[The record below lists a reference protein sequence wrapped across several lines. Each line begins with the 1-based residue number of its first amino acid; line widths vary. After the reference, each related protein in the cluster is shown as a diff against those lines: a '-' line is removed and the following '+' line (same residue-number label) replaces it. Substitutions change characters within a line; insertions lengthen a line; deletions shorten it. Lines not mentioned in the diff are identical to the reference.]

1 MQSIRSRSWCFT
13 VNNFTAADWFSVK
26 AMCTPAAYGICEEE
40 VGDKGTPHLQG
51 YVRFPNAKTM
61 QQMRK
66 FVPRAHLEVAK
77 GNDAQNR
84 LYCSKSG
91 TNVFEIGVVGEQGK
105 RSDLATISKMIKNK
119 EISFEDVMWTY
130 PEQYARC
137 HRAFKDM
144 FNAVMT
150 ARTEAPEVTWLWGAA
165 GVGKTRWAHDK
176 FGQEN
181 IYSKDNT
188 PWWDGYRQQQ
198 VIMIDDFEDDI
209 PYRTLLKMIDRY
221 QYQGQIKGGY
231 VHINSPQMVITCEF
245 PRHTF
250 GQATSWRKLSAG

>member
-119 EISFEDVMWTY
+119 EIFV
-130 PEQYARC
+130 
-137 HRAFKDM
+137 
-144 FNAVMT
+144 
-150 ARTEAPEVTWLWGAA
+150 
-165 GVGKTRWAHDK
+165 
-176 FGQEN
+176 
-181 IYSKDNT
+181 
-188 PWWDGYRQQQ
+188 
-198 VIMIDDFEDDI
+198 
-209 PYRTLLKMIDRY
+209 
-221 QYQGQIKGGY
+221 
-231 VHINSPQMVITCEF
+231 
-245 PRHTF
+245 
-250 GQATSWRKLSAG
+250 

>member
-105 RSDLATISKMIKNK
+105 RSDLATISKMILRRFRLKTSCGL
-119 EISFEDVMWTY
+119 IQSSMRGV
-130 PEQYARC
+130 
-137 HRAFKDM
+137 
-144 FNAVMT
+144 
-150 ARTEAPEVTWLWGAA
+150 TEHS
-165 GVGKTRWAHDK
+165 KTCL
-176 FGQEN
+176 
-181 IYSKDNT
+181 
-188 PWWDGYRQQQ
+188 
-198 VIMIDDFEDDI
+198 M
-209 PYRTLLKMIDRY
+209 
-221 QYQGQIKGGY
+221 
-231 VHINSPQMVITCEF
+231 
-245 PRHTF
+245 
-250 GQATSWRKLSAG
+250 LS